1 MLLVGLLINVFLLC
15 TQFSYLPEEY
25 SHLPEDKLS
34 SMQLGRSC
42 SLRFDH
48 QIPDELNPKRY
59 QDNLIRCTSCLTRS
73 LCGHGPKEW
82 LQFSRGIAVHGGKCL
97 NRTQQEWTPVFSLS
111 SARPTLDDVER
122 LSRGRASKAKIG
134 SRAVP
139 HRLNVDERKAFEL
152 AKKRGFVVHQPST
165 RRYPLINSHRNYCD
179 ALGIPCIRIEQ
190 GLAGQADEVVIDL
203 TPLRLSEVDM
213 QDFQKEIIK
222 VVASL
227 IFDSNRLSV
236 ADEANQTSVQE
247 EIVYQREAE
256 LADSLTAE
264 SAEESTDDL
273 QFKPL
278 RFQASTRSEAKTIAQ
293 NCVEAWKSWSRS
305 NLNVP
310 A

>member
-1 MLLVGLLINVFLLC
+1 MSLVSLSPSCADIFIR
-15 TQFSYLPEEY
+15 Y
-25 SHLPEDKLS
+25 S
-34 SMQLGRSC
+34 
-42 SLRFDH
+42 
-48 QIPDELNPKRY
+48 
-59 QDNLIRCTSCLTRS
+59 SCLTRS
-73 LCGHGPKEW
+73 LCSNGPKEW
-82 LQFSRGIAVHGGKCL
+82 LQFSRGIAVHWGKCM
-97 NRTQQEWTPVFSLS
+97 NRPQQEWAPVFSLS

-139 HRLNVDERKAFEL
+139 HRLNADERKAFEL

-203 TPLRLSEVDM
+203 TPLQLSEVDL
-213 QDFQKEIIK
+213 QDFQEEITK
-222 VVASL
+222 VVASVVS
-227 IFDSNRLSV
+227 DSIRSSV
-236 ADEANQTSVQE
+236 GEEATRTSVQE
-247 EIVYQREAE
+247 EIVHQTGAKLE
-256 LADSLTAE
+256 DSVTAE
-264 SAEESTDDL
+264 SAEESTDDF

-278 RFQASTRSEAKTIAQ
+278 RFQASSRSEARTIAQ

-305 NLNVP
+305 NLNLP